1 MECTELRI
9 GNWVSHTPSKNETTE
24 ANFIVSEINKFSAN
38 TINGL
43 DAECCQ
49 PIPLTEEWLLKFGYR
64 KKPASIVGCDYDCGH
79 GIVRVIKYNERIR
92 TYRNWSNEDR
102 LNGFSWGKTR
112 IEYVHQLQNL
122 YFALTG
128 KELTLNN

>member
-1 MECTELRI
+1 MEAKELRI

-43 DAECCQ
+43 YAENCE
-49 PIPLTEEWLLKFGYR
+49 PIPLTEEWLLKFGFE
-64 KKPASIVGCDYDCGH
+64 KVSWNNDFKINLSNSWSLIYDFDVNKLCIDSG
-79 GIVRVIKYNERIR
+79 
-92 TYRNWSNEDR
+92 
-102 LNGFSWGKTR
+102 LNANYLQTN
-112 IEYVHQLQNL
+112 YVNQLQNL

-128 KELTLNN
+128 EELTLNN